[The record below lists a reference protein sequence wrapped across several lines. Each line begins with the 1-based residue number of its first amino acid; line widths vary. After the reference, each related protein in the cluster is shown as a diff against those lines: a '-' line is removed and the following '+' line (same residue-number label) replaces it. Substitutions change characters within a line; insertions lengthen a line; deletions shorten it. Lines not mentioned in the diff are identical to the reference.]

1 MDRVEVSFK
10 VSPRDSSQP
19 SHKAT
24 AWQATMLGLTRF
36 FCNRG
41 VGSAVN
47 SQQRRNHA
55 PQTYKNMK
63 QTLTVIAAIALGAF
77 GLAQAQPP
85 GGPHGGWHMNPLE
98 EMSSTVNLTDE
109 QKAKV
114 QPIVDQAKPQLQAI
128 HQEAMTKAKAVI
140 DASITQIRPLLT
152 PEQQTKLDAII
163 KAHEDLH
170 NAMKELHE
178 AKGK

>member
-1 MDRVEVSFK
+1 
-10 VSPRDSSQP
+10 
-19 SHKAT
+19 
-24 AWQATMLGLTRF
+24 
-36 FCNRG
+36 
-41 VGSAVN
+41 
-47 SQQRRNHA
+47 
-55 PQTYKNMK
+55 MK
-63 QTLTVIAAIALGAF
+63 QTLIVIAAVALGAF
-77 GLAQAQPP
+77 SFAQAQPP
-85 GGPHGGWHMNPLE
+85 GGPHGGRYMNPLE
-98 EMSSTVNLTDE
+98 EMSSSLNLTDA

-114 QPIVDQAKPQLQAI
+114 QPIVDQAKPQLQTI

-152 PEQQTKLDAII
+152 PEQQTKLDAIV

>member
-1 MDRVEVSFK
+1 MVIK
-10 VSPRDSSQP
+10 G
-19 SHKAT
+19 AN
-24 AWQATMLGLTRF
+24 M
-36 FCNRG
+36 
-41 VGSAVN
+41 
-47 SQQRRNHA
+47 RRKN
-55 PQTYKNMK
+55 YKNMK
-63 QTLTVIAAIALGAF
+63 QTLTVIAVIAAIALGAF
-77 GLAQAQPP
+77 SFAQAQPS
-85 GGPHGGWHMNPLE
+85 GGPHGGRYMNPLE
-98 EMSSTVNLTDE
+98 EMSSSLNLTDA

-114 QPIVDQAKPQLQAI
+114 QPIVDQAKPQLQTI

-152 PEQQTKLDAII
+152 PEQQTKLDAIV

>member
-1 MDRVEVSFK
+1 MGF
-10 VSPRDSSQP
+10 
-19 SHKAT
+19 
-24 AWQATMLGLTRF
+24 
-36 FCNRG
+36 
-41 VGSAVN
+41 AVN

-63 QTLTVIAAIALGAF
+63 ETLTLIAAIALG
-77 GLAQAQPP
+77 GLSFAQAQAPSRS
-85 GGPHGGWHMNPLE
+85 HGGWHSNPLE
-98 EMSSTVNLTDE
+98 EMSSTLNLTDA

-152 PEQQTKLDAII
+152 PEQQTKLDAIG
-163 KAHEDLH
+163 KAHEDMR

>member
-1 MDRVEVSFK
+1 
-10 VSPRDSSQP
+10 
-19 SHKAT
+19 
-24 AWQATMLGLTRF
+24 
-36 FCNRG
+36 
-41 VGSAVN
+41 
-47 SQQRRNHA
+47 
-55 PQTYKNMK
+55 MK

-77 GLAQAQPP
+77 SFAQAQPSE
-85 GGPHGGWHMNPLE
+85 GPHGGQHMNPLS
-98 EMSSTVNLTDE
+98 EMTSSLNLTDA

-114 QPIVDQAKPQLQAI
+114 QPIVDQAKPQLQTI

-152 PEQQTKLDAII
+152 PEQQTKLDAIV

-170 NAMKELHE
+170 NAMTELHE